1 VRCLTAADGSVP
13 ATADAD
19 DLYAI
24 IARAY

>member
-1 VRCLTAADGSVP
+1 VRCLTTPDGAVP

>member
-1 VRCLTAADGSVP
+1 VRCLTTAEGSVP
-13 ATADAD
+13 AAADAD